1 MQYPALHLAR
11 RLRLQVSSN
20 VLSALDSFLHLS
32 CAFSPGHK
40 FQNVAVCGVRREKK
54 AAAFLVKLLLLQ
66 AHLDQVSVEVDA
78 HWIALGELSSVLK
91 HFYVGFLILITL
103 PQGRPRV
110 V

>member
-11 RLRLQVSSN
+11 RLRLQVSSI

-40 FQNVAVCGVRREKK
+40 FENVAVCRVRRKVE
-54 AAAFLVKLLLLQ
+54 ATALVVKLLLLQ
-66 AHLDQVSVEVDA
+66 AHLDQVSLEVDA
-78 HWIALGELSSVLK
+78 HRIALGELSFILK

-103 PQGRPRV
+103 PIRGFK
-110 V
+110 